1 MGKKVKLVKSKFSH
15 LSEDEVINNLIEQR
29 KLQQEAL
36 IKIISHI
43 DGTSIHGEESKI
55 LPLEKVFKTRK
66 RPPD

>member
-1 MGKKVKLVKSKFSH
+1 MGKKVKLVKDKFSQI
-15 LSEDEVINNLIEQR
+15 SEDEVINNLIEQR

-43 DGTSIHGEESKI
+43 DASANLNQEDKT
-55 LPLEKVFKTRK
+55 LEADKVYKLRK